1 MYNVASYMY
10 LQFIFSAQV
19 KDKIFRNT
27 KSGSETG
34 TTQWSMNVTNM
45 SNAKKGPVMGFNAY
59 KEFSDVELDAQIV
72 VSAMTYFQ
80 MKNIDGKW
88 LIQ

>member
-1 MYNVASYMY
+1 
-10 LQFIFSAQV
+10 
-19 KDKIFRNT
+19 
-27 KSGSETG
+27 
-34 TTQWSMNVTNM
+34 
-45 SNAKKGPVMGFNAY
+45 MGFNAY